1 MQRFDR
7 FLFGTL
13 ALLGIVA
20 IAEPALADNVT
31 GAYTCRTNTNLTLKL
46 QLVQTESTV
55 TGQYIVDGS
64 HTVGHLRGTMNDNF
78 VLNFTWQERESE
90 ALNEKDDDG
99 WGVMS
104 FPRQGGANAAW
115 GRGNDRQSLGEWY
128 CTNA

>member
-1 MQRFDR
+1 MLPLTTGHATFRC
-7 FLFGTL
+7 FLLGTL

-55 TGQYIVDGS
+55 T
-64 HTVGHLRGTMNDNF
+64 RGTMNDNF

-90 ALNEKDDDG
+90 GLSA
-99 WGVMS
+99 
-104 FPRQGGANAAW
+104 
-115 GRGNDRQSLGEWY
+115 
-128 CTNA
+128 